1 MRSLGAERLKWV
13 VDSRGIVEVEPRRP
27 LRKLEEPVEAS
38 EEVSLEVSCI
48 HSSSLSI
55 DWVARDRA

>member
-1 MRSLGAERLKWV
+1 MRSLGAGRLKWV

-27 LRKLEEPVEAS
+27 FRKLEEPVEAS

-48 HSSSLSI
+48 HS
-55 DWVARDRA
+55 